1 VTALLPFLIAG
12 LVSGSVYGL
21 AGCGLVL
28 SYKTSGVFNFAHGAL
43 ATVAAYLF
51 YTLHV
56 QHGLS
61 WPLSAAISVIVLGV
75 VLGLAFEP
83 FARRIIEAPI
93 ALQIAGTVGIMI
105 AVEAGATLIYGPN
118 PLLVPA
124 FLPTSSFTIDGV
136 ATTFGQVIIFA
147 VGLALTAVLYVFL
160 QRARLGIAMR
170 AVVDNPD
177 LVSLAQFSPVT
188 IRRTA
193 WIIGCTLATLS
204 GVLLVSTI
212 SLTPTLLTLLVV
224 QTFGAAAIGRF
235 SSLPFTYVGGL
246 VLGLASSVATKYVGQ
261 NQNLSGLPESIP
273 FIVLFLALVLTP
285 RARLR
290 FATIRRV
297 PLALSAVR
305 MPARVQVIAALPLL
319 LVAALAPQ
327 IVGLHLLVW
336 GTTLVFVILFVSM
349 VLLVRVAGQVSLCHV
364 AFFAIGA
371 STFAHFAG
379 DRLPWFLAL
388 ILAALCVIPIG
399 AVLALPASRLPVL
412 YLGLATLGFGLLV
425 QQLFYGTNL
434 MFSPFANGLNVNR
447 PSGIGSDTSYYYL
460 LLIVAVVSVGII
472 AVLVRTRLGRVLRG
486 LSDSPLALS
495 SLGADER
502 VTRVLVFCVAAF
514 FAGLAGG
521 LYAGLLGNVSEQTF
535 DPLASLTYLVLIV
548 IALGDPVWASVA
560 GAIGI
565 ALIPG
570 YVQSGSISEYLQL
583 AFGVIAVAAAVG
595 PRSPALPEALLKRLR
610 LRAADPTAGPAADLA
625 ADLAVTDAPVPAAE
639 APAAPPAAAL
649 SAAAGPRA
657 ARVDVPDLEIR
668 DVTVV
673 FGGVRAV
680 DRLSLTAR
688 GAAITGLI
696 GPNGAGKTTTFNVA
710 SGLLR
715 PASGRVVFDGRDV
728 TSLGTAR
735 RARHGLG
742 RTFQQTEL
750 FLSMTVRQN
759 VALGYEASVA
769 GANPWSQVVSTRSD
783 RRTSAAAV
791 DEALDQCGLSELRN
805 LPAARLST
813 GQRRLVELARCL
825 ASPARMLL
833 LDEPSAGLD
842 SGETQVFGQ
851 ILRAAAE
858 RGLGILLVE
867 HDMDLVMRV
876 CDDIYVLDFGELIF
890 HGTPAE
896 VQASPVVQS
905 AYLGAAL
912 TGAEQTAQHPE
923 RLQAAVDDVEM
934 EH

>member
-28 SYKTSGVFNFAHGAL
+28 SYKTSGVFNFAYGAL
-43 ATVAAYLF
+43 ATAAAYLF
-51 YTLHV
+51 YTLHI
-56 QHGLS
+56 QHGVGWL
-61 WPLSAAISVIVLGV
+61 LSAAISVIGLGV
-75 VLGLAFEP
+75 VMGLLFEP

-93 ALQIAGTVGIMI
+93 ALQIAGTVGVVI

-118 PLLVPA
+118 PILVPA
-124 FLPTSSFTIDGV
+124 FLPTSSFTIDTV
-136 ATTFGQVIIFA
+136 SITYGQLIIFA
-147 VGLALTAVLYVFL
+147 IGLVLTAALYVFL

-177 LVSLAQFSPVT
+177 LVSLAQFSPVV
-188 IRRTA
+188 IRRTS
-193 WIIGCTLATLS
+193 WCIGCTLATLA
-204 GVLLVSTI
+204 GVLLVSSI
-212 SLTPTLLTLLVV
+212 SLTPAELTLLIV
-224 QTFGAAAIGRF
+224 QTFGAAAVGRF
-235 SSLPFTYVGGL
+235 TSLPFTYVGGL
-246 VLGLASSVATKYVGQ
+246 ALGVASSVATKYVGQ

-273 FIVLFLALVLTP
+273 FIVLFLALVFIP

-290 FATIRRV
+290 FATVRRV
-297 PLALSAVR
+297 PLALSVVR
-305 MPARVQVIAALPLL
+305 MPARVQAVAALPLL
-319 LVAALAPQ
+319 VVAVIAPQ

-349 VLLVRVAGQVSLCHV
+349 VLLVRVAGQVSLSHV

-379 DRLPWFLAL
+379 DRLPWLVAL
-388 ILAALCVIPIG
+388 LLAALCAVPIG

-447 PSGIGSDTSYYYL
+447 PGGFGSDEGYYYL
-460 LLIVAVVSVGII
+460 LLIVAVISVGII
-472 AVLVRTRLGRVLRG
+472 AILVRTRLGRVLRG

-548 IALGDPVWASVA
+548 IALGDPVWAAVA
-560 GAIGI
+560 AAVGI

-570 YVQSGSISEYLQL
+570 YVQSGNITEYLQL
-583 AFGVIAVAAAVG
+583 AFGVFAVAAAVG
-595 PRSPALPEALLKRLR
+595 PRSVGVPEALLTRLR
-610 LRAADPTAGPAADLA
+610 RIRPAVAGGQASGDVSATVAPTA
-625 ADLAVTDAPVPAAE
+625 
-639 APAAPPAAAL
+639 AAAA
-649 SAAAGPRA
+649 SVTEASVTETCAAA
-657 ARVDVPDLEIR
+657 PDLEIR
-668 DVTVV
+668 EMTVA

-680 DRLSLTAR
+680 DRLSLTAA

-715 PASGRVVFDGRDV
+715 PASGRVFFDGRDV
-728 TSLGTAR
+728 TSQGTAR
-735 RARHGLG
+735 RARQGLG

-750 FLSMTVRQN
+750 FLSMTVQQN
-759 VALGYEASVA
+759 VALGHEAPVA
-769 GANPWSQVVSTRSD
+769 GANPWSQVVSTRAD
-783 RRTSAAAV
+783 RQASTAAV
-791 DEALDQCGLSELRN
+791 DEALGLCGLTALRN
-805 LPAARLST
+805 LPASRLST
-813 GQRRLVELARCL
+813 GQRRLVELARCV
-825 ASPARMLL
+825 AGPARMLL

-851 ILRAAAE
+851 ILRRITAE
-858 RGLGILLVE
+858 RGLGIMLVE

-890 HGTPAE
+890 HGSPAE

-905 AYLGAAL
+905 AYLGEAL
-912 TGAEQTAQHPE
+912 TEAEGSAQHPE
-923 RLQAAVDDVEM
+923 RLSPALDDVEM

>member
-1 VTALLPFLIAG
+1 MTALLPFLIAG

-28 SYKTSGVFNFAHGAL
+28 SYKTSGVFNFAYGAL
-43 ATVAAYLF
+43 ATAAAYLF

-61 WPLSAAISVIVLGV
+61 WPLSAAISVIGLGV
-75 VLGLAFEP
+75 VIGLLFEP
-83 FARRIIEAPI
+83 FARRIIEAPV
-93 ALQIAGTVGIMI
+93 ALQIAGTVGVMI
-105 AVEAGATLIYGPN
+105 AVEAGATLIYGPD
-118 PLLVPA
+118 PILVPA
-124 FLPTSSFTIDGV
+124 FLPTSSFTVDTV
-136 ATTFGQVIIFA
+136 AITDGQVIIFA
-147 VGLALTAVLYVFL
+147 IGLILTAALYVFL
-160 QRARLGIAMR
+160 KRARLGIAMR

-177 LVSLAQFSPVT
+177 LVSLAQFSPVV
-188 IRRTA
+188 IRRTS
-193 WIIGCTLATLS
+193 WCIGCTLATLA
-204 GVLLVSTI
+204 GVLLVSSI
-212 SLTPTLLTLLVV
+212 SLTPAILTLLVV
-224 QTFGAAAIGRF
+224 QTFGAAAVGRF
-235 SSLPFTYVGGL
+235 TSLPFTYVGGL

-261 NQNLSGLPESIP
+261 NQNLAGLPESIP
-273 FIVLFLALVLTP
+273 FIVLFLALVFIP

-290 FATIRRV
+290 FATVRRV

-305 MPARVQVIAALPLL
+305 MPARVQLVAALPLL
-319 LVAALAPQ
+319 VVAVIAPQ

-349 VLLVRVAGQVSLCHV
+349 VLLVRVAGQVSLSHV

-379 DRLPWFLAL
+379 DRLPWLVAL
-388 ILAALCVIPIG
+388 LLAALCAVPIG

-434 MFSPFANGLNVNR
+434 MFSPFANGLNVSR
-447 PSGIGSDTSYYYL
+447 PSGFGSDESYYYL
-460 LLIVAVVSVGII
+460 LLIAAVISVAVI
-472 AVLVRTRLGRVLRG
+472 ALLVRTRLGRVLRG

-502 VTRVLVFCVAAF
+502 VTRVLVFCLAAF

-548 IALGDPVWASVA
+548 IALGDPVWAAVVSAV
-560 GAIGI
+560 GI

-570 YVQSGSISEYLQL
+570 YVQSGNISEYLQL
-583 AFGVIAVAAAVG
+583 AFGVFAVAAAAG
-595 PRSPALPEALLKRLR
+595 PHSAGVPEALLSRLR
-610 LRAADPTAGPAADLA
+610 RVLPPAAGEHASGD
-625 ADLAVTDAPVPAAE
+625 VPAAV
-639 APAAPPAAAL
+639 APT
-649 SAAAGPRA
+649 AAAGASVTGASVTGASA
-657 ARVDVPDLEIR
+657 AGARGAAADLEIR
-668 DVTVV
+668 AVTVA

-680 DRLSLTAR
+680 DGLVLTAAG
-688 GAAITGLI
+688 GAVTGLI

-715 PASGRVVFDGRDV
+715 PASGRVFFDGRDI

-735 RARHGLG
+735 RARQGLG

-759 VALGYEASVA
+759 VALGYEAPMA

-783 RRTSAAAV
+783 RQASAAAV
-791 DEALDQCGLSELRN
+791 DEALDLCGLTALRD
-805 LPAARLST
+805 LPASRLST
-813 GQRRLVELARCL
+813 GQRRMVELARCL

-851 ILRAAAE
+851 ILRRVTAE

-890 HGTPAE
+890 HGSPAE

-905 AYLGAAL
+905 AYLGEDL
-912 TGAEQTAQHPE
+912 TGDE
-923 RLQAAVDDVEM
+923 RGARHREHLPAAPDDVEM

>member
-1 VTALLPFLIAG
+1 MTALLPFLIAG

-28 SYKTSGVFNFAHGAL
+28 SYKTSGVFNFAYGAL
-43 ATVAAYLF
+43 ATAAAYLF
-51 YTLHV
+51 YTLHI
-56 QHGLS
+56 QHGMS
-61 WPLSAAISVIVLGV
+61 WPLSAAISVIGLGV
-75 VLGLAFEP
+75 VIGLLFEP
-83 FARRIIEAPI
+83 FARRIIKAPI
-93 ALQIAGTVGIMI
+93 ALQIAGTVGVMI

-118 PLLVPA
+118 PILVPA
-124 FLPTSSFTIDGV
+124 FLPTSSFTIDTV
-136 ATTFGQVIIFA
+136 SITYGQVIIFA
-147 VGLALTAVLYVFL
+147 IGLVLTAALYVFL

-177 LVSLAQFSPVT
+177 LVSLAQFSPVA
-188 IRRTA
+188 IRRTS
-193 WIIGCTLATLS
+193 WCIGCTLATLA
-204 GVLLVSTI
+204 GVLLVSSI
-212 SLTPTLLTLLVV
+212 SLTPAELTLLVV
-224 QTFGAAAIGRF
+224 QTFGAAAVGRF
-235 SSLPFTYVGGL
+235 TSLPYTYVGGL

-273 FIVLFLALVLTP
+273 FIVLFLALVFIP

-290 FATIRRV
+290 FATVRRV
-297 PLALSAVR
+297 PLALSVVR
-305 MPARVQVIAALPLL
+305 TPARVQAVAALPLL
-319 LVAALAPQ
+319 VVAVIAPQ
-327 IVGLHLLVW
+327 IVGLHVLVW

-349 VLLVRVAGQVSLCHV
+349 VLLVRVAGQVSLSHV

-379 DRLPWFLAL
+379 DQLPWLVAL
-388 ILAALCVIPIG
+388 LLAALCAVPIG

-447 PSGIGSDTSYYYL
+447 PSGFGSDEGYYYL
-460 LLIVAVVSVGII
+460 LLIVAVISVAVI
-472 AVLVRTRLGRVLRG
+472 ALLVRTRLGRVLRG

-548 IALGDPVWASVA
+548 IALGDPVWAAVISAV
-560 GAIGI
+560 GI

-570 YVQSGSISEYLQL
+570 YVQSGSITEYLQL
-583 AFGVIAVAAAVG
+583 AFGVFAVAAAVG
-595 PRSPALPEALLKRLR
+595 PHSVGVPEALLTRLR
-610 LRAADPTAGPAADLA
+610 RVRPAIAGRPPDAGEQTSGDVSATLAPTAAA
-625 ADLAVTDAPVPAAE
+625 
-639 APAAPPAAAL
+639 
-649 SAAAGPRA
+649 AAAGTGA
-657 ARVDVPDLEIR
+657 SVTETRVATPDLEIR
-668 DVTVV
+668 AVTVA

-680 DRLSLTAR
+680 DRLSLTAG

-715 PASGRVVFDGRDV
+715 PASGRVFFGGRDI

-735 RARHGLG
+735 RARVGLG

-750 FLSMTVRQN
+750 FLSMTVQQN
-759 VALGYEASVA
+759 VALGYEAPIA
-769 GANPWSQVVSTRSD
+769 GANPWSQVVSTRAD
-783 RRTSAAAV
+783 RQASAAAV
-791 DEALDQCGLSELRN
+791 DEALGLCGLTALRN
-805 LPAARLST
+805 LPAVRLST

-842 SGETQVFGQ
+842 SGETRVFGQ
-851 ILRAAAE
+851 ILRRITTE

-890 HGTPAE
+890 HGRPAE

-905 AYLGAAL
+905 AYLGEAL
-912 TGAEQTAQHPE
+912 TGAEGSAQHPE
-923 RLQAAVDDVEM
+923 RLSPALNDVEM

>member
-1 VTALLPFLIAG
+1 MTALLPFLIAG

-28 SYKTSGVFNFAHGAL
+28 SYKTSGVFNFAYGAL
-43 ATVAAYLF
+43 ATAAAYLF
-51 YTLHV
+51 YTLHI
-56 QHGLS
+56 QHGLN
-61 WPLSAAISVIVLGV
+61 WPLSAAISVIGLGV
-75 VLGLAFEP
+75 VIGLLFEP

-93 ALQIAGTVGIMI
+93 ALQIAGTVGVMI
-105 AVEAGATLIYGPN
+105 AVEAGATLIYGSN
-118 PLLVPA
+118 PILVPS
-124 FLPTSSFTIDGV
+124 FLPTSSFTVDTV
-136 ATTFGQVIIFA
+136 AISYGQVIIF
-147 VGLALTAVLYVFL
+147 VIGLVLTAVLYVFL
-160 QRARLGIAMR
+160 QRARTGIAMR

-177 LVSLAQFSPVT
+177 LVSLAQFSPVR

-193 WIIGCTLATLS
+193 WVIGCTLATLA
-204 GVLLVSTI
+204 GVLLVSSI
-212 SLTPTLLTLLVV
+212 SLTPTELTLLVV
-224 QTFGAAAIGRF
+224 QTFGAAAVGRF
-235 SSLPFTYVGGL
+235 TSLPYTYAGGL

-273 FIVLFLALVLTP
+273 FIVLFLALVLIP

-290 FATIRRV
+290 FATVRRT

-305 MPARVQVIAALPLL
+305 MPARVQAGAALPLL
-319 LVAALAPQ
+319 IVAAIAPQ

-349 VLLVRVAGQVSLCHV
+349 VLLVRVAGQVSLSHV

-379 DRLPWFLAL
+379 DHIPWLLAL
-388 ILAALCVIPIG
+388 VLAALCAVPIG

-434 MFSPFANGLNVNR
+434 MFSPFANGLNVSR
-447 PSGIGSDTSYYYL
+447 PSGFGSDKGYYYL
-460 LLIVAVVSVGII
+460 VLIVAVLSVGLI

-548 IALGDPVWASVA
+548 IALGDPVWAAVVS
-560 GAIGI
+560 AIGI

-583 AFGVIAVAAAVG
+583 AFGVFAVAAAVG
-595 PRSPALPEALLKRLR
+595 PHSVGLPDALLGRLR
-610 LRAADPTAGPAADLA
+610 GVLPAGLRGRPAGSVAVDASAAGGLADAGEPAAGVDGPAAVAPTAGAQ
-625 ADLAVTDAPVPAAE
+625 APE
-639 APAAPPAAAL
+639 AG
-649 SAAAGPRA
+649 AGAGGATPG
-657 ARVDVPDLEIR
+657 LEVR

-680 DRLSLTAR
+680 DGLSLTAR
-688 GAAITGLI
+688 GAAVTGLI

-715 PASGRVVFDGRDV
+715 PASGRVFFDGQDV

-750 FLSMTVRQN
+750 FLSMTVQQN

-783 RRTSAAAV
+783 RQAGAAAV
-791 DEALDQCGLSELRN
+791 DEALELCGLTGLRN

-825 ASPARMLL
+825 ASPARLLL

-851 ILRAAAE
+851 ILRRVTSE
-858 RGLGILLVE
+858 RAVGILLVE

-905 AYLGAAL
+905 AYLGQAL
-912 TGAEQTAQHPE
+912 TNTA
-923 RLQAAVDDVEM
+923 LDDVEM